1 MKTDEKIDDIFDFE
15 TAKPIV
21 IENETQE
28 IVQANTEIVIHGDDF
43 DTARLNIKELLRKG
57 NTAIGDLLNVAKET
71 EHPRAYEVAAN
82 FLKTLADLNK
92 DLIDIQKTKMEID
105 KKTNQSN
112 DNKTIIDKAVF
123 VGSTT
128 DLVKLIR
135 SNK

>member
-105 KKTNQSN
+105 KKSNQPN

>member
-28 IVQANTEIVIHGDDF
+28 IVQVNTEIVIHGDDF

-105 KKTNQSN
+105 KKSNQPN

>member
-1 MKTDEKIDDIFDFE
+1 MKTDEKMDDIFDFQP
-15 TAKPIV
+15 TQPIV

-43 DTARLNIKELLRKG
+43 DTARLNIKELLKRG

-92 DLIDIQKTKMEID
+92 DLIGIQKTKMELE
-105 KKTNQSN
+105 KKTNHHGEN
-112 DNKTIIDKAVF
+112 NTIIDKAVF